1 MHIMGRVNSISCL
14 LFAAGALAASSK
26 SSFPTWTFLRPN
38 RHMEWNELPTH
49 VSLSSNPFHAG
60 ILDADAIVMGITAE
74 SNETNASVNW
84 LELLSHDGS
93 DGLSNSSFENALSAI
108 QDSLQQ
114 LVYDQSLSDTLIA
127 LKAEVENASIATLS
141 SSAVLIKES
150 RQSPQSIYC
159 MQFGNVTNSTAALKQ
174 ARLLGAAVANLVESV
189 SKKKDDSKKG
199 KSIKILMP
207 FQLEASAWTEVAF
220 SFWTTLYKDMRFK
233 GNSEKEKAKESSGAV
248 TVEFITLN
256 DASSQIDVQDALQKG
271 ASIARANYMA
281 RDIVNAPH
289 NVLNSLALAD
299 TAERLAS
306 RYRSLSC
313 KILSSANCE
322 RLGMGA
328 FLGVARGSETEAQF
342 IHMTYKPRRGRG
354 KLHKIGIIGKGL
366 LFDTGGYN
374 IKTSMMEMM
383 KFDCGGAAAVMGAA
397 LALAELEPEGV
408 EVHFIVAACEN
419 MISERA
425 CVPSDVLVASN
436 GKTIEVLNTDAEGR
450 LTMADALVYADK
462 EVQCEEIVELSTL
475 TGACMVALGSAVAGL
490 WVDSDDLAD
499 SLIRASKATGE
510 QIWRMPLVEDYKEDL
525 KSKVA
530 DIKNLGGRY
539 GGAISAALFLQ
550 NFVDGNK
557 PFAHIDIA
565 GPVWNFKA
573 SQASGY
579 GVKLLVEWVQQR
591 AKEYK

>member
-1 MHIMGRVNSISCL
+1 MVKVYNILCL
-14 LFAAGALAASSK
+14 LWATDIVTASS
-26 SSFPTWTFLRPN
+26 SGPFATWTFLRPN
-38 RHMEWNELPTH
+38 RRMEWNELPEH
-49 VSLSSNPFHAG
+49 VSLSSNPFHPG
-60 ILDADAIVMGITAE
+60 ILDADGIVMGVSGT
-74 SNETNASVNW
+74 SNTSNTSVDW
-84 LELLSHDGS
+84 LELLSDDGS
-93 DGLSNSSFENALSAI
+93 DSFSNTSVENAFSAI
-108 QDSLQQ
+108 QDILQQ
-114 LVYDQSLSDTLIA
+114 LVYDRSLSDTLRV

-141 SSAVLIKES
+141 SSAVLVQPNDSKMT
-150 RQSPQSIYC
+150 PQSFYC
-159 MQFGNVTNSTAALKQ
+159 IQVGNVTNSTAALKQ
-174 ARLLGAAVANLVESV
+174 ARSLGAAAANLVENLFKRKDKT
-189 SKKKDDSKKG
+189 KKCKN
-199 KSIKILMP
+199 IKILMP
-207 FQLEASAWTEVAF
+207 FQLESSAWTELAF
-220 SFWTTLYKDMRFK
+220 SFWTALYKDMRFK
-233 GNSEKEKAKESSGAV
+233 GNAEKEKMKESSSNSV
-248 TVEFITLN
+248 MVEFVTL
-256 DASSQIDVQDALQKG
+256 DDSSQSSVRDALQLG

-289 NVLNSLALAD
+289 NVLNSIALAD
-299 TAERLAS
+299 TAERLAN

-313 KILSSANCE
+313 RILSSADCE

-342 IHMTYKPRRGRG
+342 IHVTYKPRKGRG
-354 KLHKIGIIGKGL
+354 NFRKLGLVGKGL

-383 KFDCGGAAAVMGAA
+383 KFDCGGAAAVLGAA
-397 LALAELEPEGV
+397 LALAEIEPEGV

-462 EVQCEEIVELSTL
+462 ELQCEEIVELSTL

-490 WVDSDDLAD
+490 WVDSDQLAD
-499 SLIRASKATGE
+499 SLIKASEATGE
-510 QIWRMPLVEDYKEDL
+510 QIWRMPLVEDYKEEL

-530 DIKNLGGRY
+530 DIRNLGGRY

-550 NFVDGNK
+550 NFVDSNK
-557 PFAHIDIA
+557 PFAHVDIA
-565 GPVWNFKA
+565 GPVWNFKT

-591 AKEYK
+591 AREYTQ

>member
-1 MHIMGRVNSISCL
+1 MRRVKSVFCL
-14 LFAAGALAASSK
+14 LLATGALAASSK
-26 SSFPTWTFLRPN
+26 SAFPTWTFLRPN
-38 RHMEWNELPTH
+38 RHMAWNELPKH

-60 ILDADAIVMGITAE
+60 IMDADVIVMGITAE
-74 SNETNASVNW
+74 SNETNASVDW
-84 LELLSHDGS
+84 LELLSNEGS
-93 DGLSNSSFENALSAI
+93 DGLSNTSFENALSAI

-114 LVYDQSLSDTLIA
+114 LVYDRSLSDTFTA
-127 LKAEVENASIATLS
+127 LKAEVDSASVATLS
-141 SSAVLIKES
+141 SSAVLVQRKDLIMF
-150 RQSPQSIYC
+150 PQSLYC
-159 MQFGNVTNSTAALKQ
+159 MQFGNITNATAALKQ
-174 ARLLGAAVANLVESV
+174 ARLLGAAAANLVESAF
-189 SKKKDDSKKG
+189 KKKDKSKKG

-207 FQLEASAWTEVAF
+207 FQLEPCAWTEVAF

-233 GNSEKEKAKESSGAV
+233 GNPEKEKIKEASGTV
-248 TVEFITLN
+248 LVEFITM
-256 DASSQIDVQDALQKG
+256 DDGSVQTVVEDALHRG

-289 NVLNSLALAD
+289 NVLNSLTLAD
-299 TAERLAS
+299 TAERLAN
-306 RYRSLSC
+306 RYPCLSC
-313 KILSSANCE
+313 KILSSADCE

-342 IHMTYKPRRGRG
+342 IHMTYRPRKGRG
-354 KLHKIGIIGKGL
+354 NLHKLGIIGKGL

-383 KFDCGGAAAVMGAA
+383 KFDCGGAAAVFGAA
-397 LALAELEPEGV
+397 LALAELEPQGV

-499 SLIRASKATGE
+499 SLIRASEATGE
-510 QIWRMPLVEDYKEDL
+510 QIWRMPLVDDYKEDL
-525 KSKVA
+525 NSKVA

-550 NFVDGNK
+550 NFVDANK

-565 GPVWNFKA
+565 GPVWNFKT

-591 AKEYK
+591 ANEYK

>member
-1 MHIMGRVNSISCL
+1 MGRVNSIFYHL
-14 LFAAGALAASSK
+14 LATGALAASSK
-26 SSFPTWTFLRPN
+26 SAFPTWTFLRPN
-38 RHMEWNELPTH
+38 RHMEWNELPAH
-49 VSLSSNPFHAG
+49 VSLSSNPFHAR
-60 ILDADAIVMGITAE
+60 IIDADVIVMGITAE
-74 SNETNASVNW
+74 SNGTNASVDW
-84 LELLSHDGS
+84 LELLSDEGS
-93 DGLSNSSFENALSAI
+93 DGLSNTSFENALSAI

-114 LVYDQSLSDTLIA
+114 LVYDRSLSDTLSA
-127 LKAEVENASIATLS
+127 LKAEVENASVATLS
-141 SSAVLIKES
+141 SSAVLVQRKDSIMF
-150 RQSPQSIYC
+150 PQSLYC
-159 MQFGNVTNSTAALKQ
+159 MQLGNVTNATAALKQ
-174 ARLLGAAVANLVESV
+174 ARLLGAAAANLVESA
-189 SKKKDDSKKG
+189 SKTKDRSKKG

-207 FQLEASAWTEVAF
+207 FQLEPSAWSEVAF
-220 SFWTTLYKDMRFK
+220 SFWTALYKDMRFE
-233 GNSEKEKAKESSGAV
+233 GNPEKEKVKEASGTV
-248 TVEFITLN
+248 MVEFITMDDGSVQTAVH
-256 DASSQIDVQDALQKG
+256 DAFQRG

-289 NVLNSLALAD
+289 NVLNSLTLAD
-299 TAERLAS
+299 TAERLAN

-313 KILSSANCE
+313 KILSSADCE

-342 IHMTYKPRRGRG
+342 IHMTYRPRKGRG
-354 KLHKIGIIGKGL
+354 NLHKLGIIGKGL

-383 KFDCGGAAAVMGAA
+383 KFDCGGAAAVLGAA

-510 QIWRMPLVEDYKEDL
+510 QIWRMPLVDDYKEDL

-565 GPVWNFKA
+565 GPVWNFKT

-591 AKEYK
+591 AKRFK